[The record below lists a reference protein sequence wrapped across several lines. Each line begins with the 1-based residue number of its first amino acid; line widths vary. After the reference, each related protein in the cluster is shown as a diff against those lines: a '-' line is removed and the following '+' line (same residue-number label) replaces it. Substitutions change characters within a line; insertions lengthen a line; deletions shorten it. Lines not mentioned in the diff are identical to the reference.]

1 MMYPNGANSS
11 SLQGSSA
18 ALHTAKNV
26 QPALRR
32 IGKTLYHPPAARLP
46 RPDVSRATL
55 PILTVSYASE
65 LNRNVIVKLA
75 DILTSSAALP
85 DPVKVRILPLPQRP
99 KAEAFF
105 IFEDSGERYTDR
117 IRFCLESCLV
127 SSFTPHH
134 PPLLLFKRCLVYR
147 DKRHQ
152 YSTLPSSS
160 ICSAQPA
167 RFSAPRNKHS
177 WPAAVP

>member
-1 MMYPNGANSS
+1 MYPNGANSS

-46 RPDVSRATL
+46 RQDVSRATH

-85 DPVKVRILPLPQRP
+85 NPAKVRILPLPQRP
-99 KAEAFF
+99 KAKAFF
-105 IFEDSGERYTDR
+105 IFEDSGEDIQTGSA
-117 IRFCLESCLV
+117 FA
-127 SSFTPHH
+127 SSRVLSHSLPTIIPFS
-134 PPLLLFKRCLVYR
+134 
-147 DKRHQ
+147 
-152 YSTLPSSS
+152 YSNAASSTEISVINPAPSLR
-160 ICSAQPA
+160 A
-167 RFSAPRNKHS
+167 RFALRNPLVFQPHVIS
-177 WPAAVP
+177 TAGQRRSP